1 MERHCQNPECG
12 KLLIQK
18 DGEDAWH
25 FSRRSTCDHECGRA
39 KRLAREAAVERPEPR
54 CVICGSTKVRKA
66 GRRTCERRACR
77 NEYRDRRA
85 AERAAKKV
93 AAEASAR
100 TWIDPA
106 GNVHTLPS
114 NIALREEYKASI
126 RRRIKR
132 GEGVAMIGKV
142 RVYEGP
148 VTKVAA

>member
-1 MERHCQNPECG
+1 MTKTCQNPECG

-25 FSRRSTCDHECGRA
+25 FSRRSTCDRQCSRA
-39 KRLAREAAVERPEPR
+39 KRLARKAAVEGPEPR
-54 CVICGSTKVRKA
+54 CAICGSTRTSR
-66 GRRTCERRACR
+66 RRTCERRACR
-77 NEYRDRRA
+77 NEYRVRRA

-100 TWIDPA
+100 TWTDPA

-148 VTKVAA
+148 VTKAAA